1 MSGCTKRKFFKEVTM
16 SDVRIKIGGEKFRVI
31 RENSCFYA
39 DKTAFIEEL
48 LSGEPPEV
56 SLITRPRRFGKTLM
70 MTMLR
75 DFFDIRQDSR
85 ALFEGLAI
93 SKNKE
98 ICDKWMNQCP
108 VVFLT
113 FKGIEGQTFED
124 ALKKIRSRISNI
136 CIEYSFLSD
145 SISVDERIRER
156 LSLLKAESAEDS
168 MLSDSLKT
176 LCMALYAHYGKP
188 AILLIDE
195 YDVPLDKAHKY
206 GYYDDMAQFIRSML
220 NEGLKTNDFL
230 EFGILTG
237 CLRIS
242 GESFFTG
249 LNHFKCSGISDVRYA
264 DKFGFTSKDV
274 DDLLALAGFS
284 EKKEA
289 IKAWYDGYVFGKNT
303 EIYCPWDILQYV
315 DDLQADPDSMPKAY
329 WLNTSRNEIVRTF
342 VEHCN
347 ASVIRNKLNAL
358 MTGSCIQARIIE
370 NLTYDRLY
378 KKADNMWTVLYYS
391 GYLTKAGPEQVK
403 KCGIKPEPDQTVL
416 AIPNK
421 EVLEIF
427 ASVIAGWF
435 EETVQNI
442 DRTAL
447 FKAFWADDADALAK
461 LLCDQMEDTLSYYD
475 AREDFYHALLLGLF
489 TFTGWDV
496 DSNKEYGDGRPDIV
510 VSDTENKR
518 AAIIEIK
525 RGRSQRGLPG
535 LTEKAISQ
543 IRKNRYAAPL
553 LKKEGWHVSL
563 WGMAFFKKTCVL
575 RVEAGVLNS

>member
-1 MSGCTKRKFFKEVTM
+1 M
-16 SDVRIKIGGEKFRVI
+16 SDVRIKIGGEKFREI
-31 RENSCFYA
+31 RENSSYYA

-249 LNHFKCSGISDVRYA
+249 LNHFKCSDISDVLYA
-264 DKFGFTSKDV
+264 DKFGFTSKEV
-274 DDLLALAGFS
+274 DELLAATGFS
-284 EKKEA
+284 EKKDA
-289 IKAWYDGYVFGKNT
+289 IKAWYDGYLFGDDT

-315 DDLQADPDSMPKAY
+315 DDLQVKSTAMPKAY

-435 EETVQNI
+435 EETVQYI

-535 LTEKAISQ
+535 LAAKAISQ